1 MDASKRSVRID
12 SKRSVR
18 IDDQRSV
25 RIDSLLADY
34 GQAHRAPGNV
44 VCHTIGITL
53 IVFGLL
59 SMLHA
64 IPVAGLLT
72 ASEILVIAA
81 SAWYFA
87 LDVKMGVAMLAA
99 GLIVDVA
106 ARAVADARIGAGAFI
121 LGWIFQAIGH
131 GVYEKSSPAFFRNL
145 VHLLVGPAYL
155 VNKVVRV
162 RPIPRTST

>member
-1 MDASKRSVRID
+1 MKRSD
-12 SKRSVR
+12 L
-18 IDDQRSV
+18 
-25 RIDSLLADY
+25 DSLLSDY

-64 IPVAGLLT
+64 VPIAGWLT
-72 ASEILVIAA
+72 ASELLVVAA
-81 SAWYFA
+81 AAWYFT
-87 LDVKMGVAMLAA
+87 LDGKLGFAMLAA
-99 GLIVDVA
+99 GTILDLA
-106 ARAVADARIGAGAFI
+106 ARGVGDARVGAAAFV

-131 GVYEKSSPAFFRNL
+131 AVYEKSSPAFFRNL
-145 VHLLVGPAYL
+145 VHLLIGPAYL

-162 RPIPRTST
+162 RPIPGPTA